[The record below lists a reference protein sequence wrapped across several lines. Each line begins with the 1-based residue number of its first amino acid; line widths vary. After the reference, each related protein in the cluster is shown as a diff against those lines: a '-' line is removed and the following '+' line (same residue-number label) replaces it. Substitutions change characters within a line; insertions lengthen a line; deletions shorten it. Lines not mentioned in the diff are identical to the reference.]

1 MRLRTTLVLA
11 FVSLAAL
18 QVAVVAPFAWDTVN
32 RVLERQQQLQTE
44 QALRVV
50 TAEYARWQAQL
61 SHTMDELLDSQA
73 TEDLTFDIVKASISE
88 RSALSAKSLMA
99 ARGLE
104 VLAILDSSG
113 KTLSSGHVPAR
124 IGEPADPLFAQTLRP
139 LGSVDVVSVEL
150 TSDEGLLERTALVS
164 ARPLVLQKQQYWLV
178 GGILLNDG
186 RAQTLSQIAGATVD
200 IRLQHSTVATSGL
213 SPSQA
218 MRKQVSVSPSI
229 SLALH
234 FSTEDVARG
243 RREVLRAVIL
253 LAGVGLFFSLGAGL
267 WLSRRLTGPVEALTA
282 AATRIA
288 QGEPGV
294 TVEGTARSVELI
306 TLVQTFNRMTRELK
320 ETNDRLLASER
331 VAAWQEVARRLA
343 HEIKN
348 PLTPIRMS
356 LETLLAASQ
365 REHLDVQFKALFKEG
380 AKAMLEEVERLRRI
394 VDEFSQFARLPKA
407 VLEPLNLTDMLAQV
421 MSLYKN
427 QPAVAYVFEGQ
438 QQVMVKG
445 DKHQLTQIVVN
456 LIKNAEE
463 ALSAQAQGTI
473 RVQVATAGS
482 HAQVDV
488 VDDGPG
494 IDSGIRSR
502 LFEPYVTSKPN
513 GTGLGLALALRM
525 AQEHYGQLVMV
536 PSPDDKAGSCFRLIL
551 PLLPDTHELESS

>member
-11 FVSLAAL
+11 FVSMAAL
-18 QVAVVAPFAWDTVN
+18 QVAVVAPFAWNNVG
-32 RVLERQQQLQTE
+32 RILERQQQRQTE

-61 SHTMDELLDSQA
+61 HHTMDELLNSQA
-73 TEDLTFDIVKASISE
+73 TEDLTFDVVKASISE

-104 VLAILDSSG
+104 VLAILDSNG

-139 LGSVDVVSVEL
+139 LGSVDVVNVEL
-150 TSDEGLLERTALVS
+150 TSDEGLLERPALVS
-164 ARPLVLQKQQYWLV
+164 ARPLVLQKLQYWLV
-178 GGILLNDG
+178 GGIFLNDD
-186 RAQTLSQIAGATVD
+186 RAQTLSQIAGAAVD
-200 IRLQHSTVATSGL
+200 IRFEQNAVATSGTHP
-213 SPSQA
+213 SPA
-218 MRKQVSVSPSI
+218 VRKQLSVSPNVD
-229 SLALH
+229 LTLD
-234 FSTEDVARG
+234 FSTEDIARG
-243 RREVLRAVIL
+243 KQELMRAVIL
-253 LAGVGLFFSLGAGL
+253 LAGVGLLFSLGAAL

-282 AATRIA
+282 AAMRIA
-288 QGEPGV
+288 RGEPGV
-294 TVEGTARSVELI
+294 TVEGTARSVELK

-365 REHLDVQFKALFKEG
+365 REQLDAQFKPLFKEG
-380 AKAMLEEVERLRRI
+380 ATAMLEEVERLRRI

-407 VLEPLNLTDMLAQV
+407 ILEPLNLTAMLAQV

-427 QPAVAYVFEGQ
+427 QPTLTYVFEGQ
-438 QQVMVKG
+438 QQIAVKG
-445 DKHQLTQIVVN
+445 DRHQLTQIVVN

-463 ALSAQAQGTI
+463 ALSSQPQGTI
-473 RVQVATAGS
+473 RVRLAAAGGD
-482 HAQVDV
+482 AQVDV
-488 VDDGPG
+488 IDDGPG
-494 IDSGIRSR
+494 IDLGIRSR

-525 AQEHYGQLVMV
+525 AQEHHGQLMIV
-536 PSPDDKAGSCFRLIL
+536 PVVDSGVGSCFRLTL
-551 PLLPDTHELESS
+551 PLIADSHELEAS